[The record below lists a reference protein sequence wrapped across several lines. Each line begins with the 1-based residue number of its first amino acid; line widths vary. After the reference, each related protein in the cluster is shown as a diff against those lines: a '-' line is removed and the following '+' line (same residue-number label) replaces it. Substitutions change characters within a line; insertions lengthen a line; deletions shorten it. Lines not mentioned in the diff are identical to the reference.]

1 MKVVL
6 HIITGLSDGGAE
18 AVLFRLAT
26 YDAPHQHVVIS
37 LGGGGK
43 YGPLLEDK
51 GIRVHCLDMPRG
63 RITLGGLRKLFSIL
77 RQERP
82 DIVQTWM
89 YHANLLGGVAAR
101 LGGFREIYWGL
112 HHTTLVPGTT
122 GVSTR
127 AVDWLC
133 ARLSG
138 WVPKGI
144 VACAFETQR
153 VHVANGYVASK
164 FSIIP
169 NGYDVSVFA
178 PDQLAGRRLRD
189 ELGIALG
196 TPLVGLVGRWDPLKD
211 HANLFAALQIVRG
224 SFADVCLVLAGTG
237 CEPGNAD
244 LQRLLQTLS
253 LDTCTYLL
261 GRRSDVPALMN
272 AMDIHVLSSSSEAFP
287 NVVAEAMACGTPCVV
302 TQVGDAAIIVGG
314 TGWPVPPRNHHAL
327 AQAIFEALHE
337 REDEPRWSA
346 RQVAARQR
354 IVDEFSLR
362 TMVARYRKVWAL

>member
-1 MKVVL
+1 MKAVL

-26 YDAPHQHVVIS
+26 YDASHQHVVIS
-37 LGGGGK
+37 LGGKAK

-51 GIRVHCLDMPRG
+51 GVRVHCLNMPRG

-101 LGGFREIYWGL
+101 LSGLRDIYWGL

-122 GVSTR
+122 GASTR

-144 VACAFETQR
+144 VACARETQR
-153 VHVANGYVASK
+153 VHVDNGYDASK
-164 FSIIP
+164 FTIIP

-178 PDQLAGRRLRD
+178 PNQLSGGRLRD
-189 ELGIALG
+189 ALGIARG

-211 HANLFAALQIVRG
+211 HANLFAALQTVRG
-224 SFADVCLVLAGTG
+224 GLPDMRLVLAGMG

-244 LQRLLQTLS
+244 LRRLLQNFS
-253 LDTCTYLL
+253 LDACTHLL

-302 TQVGDAAIIVGG
+302 TQVGDAASIVGD
-314 TGWPVPPRNHHAL
+314 TGWSVPPKNPDAL
-327 AQAIFEALHE
+327 AQAISEALRE
-337 REDEPRWSA
+337 REDGHRWSA
-346 RQVAARQR
+346 RQAAARQR
-354 IVDEFSLR
+354 IVDEFSLP
-362 TMVARYRKVWAL
+362 TMVARYQKVWAP